1 MASAGPHLFTAVTL
15 DRKTLDKALK
25 EVERLTRLCGSPRLQ
40 LKNSPPYL
48 LEILPETFQVL
59 RQLQKVNHFICLW
72 ENAYIRVYLGNL
84 LSKLKQAT
92 GLFKEAKDKI
102 YDETSIYRRHLTKL
116 SLIFSHLLAELKVM
130 FKDGIYQGNNY
141 RVTKVEAAQF
151 WTQAFGNRSIVYWV
165 EFKEKLDV
173 VHKVENGA
181 MAVALKSTIDLT
193 CNDHISIFEFDI
205 FTRLFQPWETL
216 LQNWTSLAV
225 THPGYM
231 AFLTYDEV
239 KARLQCYINKPG
251 SYIFRQSCTRLGQWA
266 IGYVTQDGNILQTI
280 PQNKPLFQALM
291 EGEKERFYLYPD
303 GRNINPDLTHLC
315 EPASQTCIEVT
326 SEQYQLYCV
335 MGTTFQLCKICTEN
349 DKNVKIEPCGHLICS
364 ACLTAWQQSDGQT
377 CPFCRCEIKGHEEII
392 IDPMAFTKP
401 KPSALVNEEVWSTLA
416 LDENEDEE
424 EGAAAPL
431 PPRRNRQQIMQMD
444 EATLALEPP
453 CFPPPVPPRQDLL
466 HQRPPVV
473 QGSVRP
479 SAPPEVLPH
488 AEYSN
493 RVPSQQ
499 LDRWLLNRPLP
510 GVPGDSPSAVTS
522 TVMWDAPGVGASTAL
537 LNGQPRGHDRERL
550 RALDLINGTARPF
563 VPTTISRTLGIT
575 DPPSSEPSANN
586 TVLPSASQ
594 QNASGPDSSHGTPS
608 GPLQNGGSALI
619 SG

>member
-205 FTRLFQPWETL
+205 FTRLFQ
-216 LQNWTSLAV
+216 
-225 THPGYM
+225 
-231 AFLTYDEV
+231 
-239 KARLQCYINKPG
+239 
-251 SYIFRQSCTRLGQWA
+251 
-266 IGYVTQDGNILQTI
+266 
-280 PQNKPLFQALM
+280 
-291 EGEKERFYLYPD
+291 
-303 GRNINPDLTHLC
+303 
-315 EPASQTCIEVT
+315 
-326 SEQYQLYCV
+326 EQYQLYCV

-619 SG
+619 SGDANRYAEAEENPYSQDSGPGDGAIEQPSCELFSDRLFYQLLYEGYEEGNIRRALSIARDDIDLARDILISLETAAL